1 MALNNQIRN
10 FKDKG
15 KDIKYLNKDFVDF
28 RNNLIE
34 FSKTYFPQT
43 YNDFNE
49 SSPGMMFIEMASY
62 IGDVLGY
69 YIDDTLRESLLTT
82 AQDRENI
89 FELAKMMG
97 YRPKATSPATTKL
110 SVFQLVPSRRLTNP
124 ISSGDLAFEPDS
136 DYYLRVKEG
145 MELDADG
152 VQFRT
157 TELLDFSDATD
168 REITV
173 YERDGD
179 TDNPKFYLVKKY
191 VDVISATER
200 TLDIQFGSNQQEYA
214 RIDIPDTNVIGI
226 YDVRDS
232 NNNKYYEVPY
242 LGQEM
247 VYVEYSNTESQDKD
261 LFQFRNS
268 VPSILK
274 LIKTPRRFKTVSNPN
289 GSTTI
294 QFGSGDAGKN
304 DELLIPTFKNVG
316 LGLPNSI
323 ERLGESFD
331 PSNFLLTKSYG
342 QSPKNTT
349 ITVKYLVG
357 GGVES
362 NVRANKIQRITKV
375 EFDEDV
381 TAFDD
386 GARNLYSTVKNSLA
400 VDNDQPATGGRGAE
414 TLEEIRENA
423 IANFG
428 SQNRAVTAK
437 DYQVR
442 ALSMPP
448 KFGNITKAF
457 VAADGSLD
465 DNSPGS
471 ILASPTAL
479 NEFSQLVQEIV
490 TDGRERRK
498 NRRDDDE
505 LKKRNRRGRGKR
517 RNLNANVS
525 PLSDEDIKEKVT
537 KFLSNKKSNMKEKNN
552 PFAVNL
558 YVLGYDSNKRVTSL
572 NRAVK
577 ENLKTYLNEFRMLT
591 DGINLLDGF
600 VINIGLDFEI
610 RVYRDYNKREVM
622 TNCITALKDYFE
634 IDKWTFNMPINI
646 GEVEMLLG
654 NIEGVQSVV
663 KLEFKNLCGTSSG
676 YSPNAYDIDAATKN
690 KQIYPSLDPSI
701 FEIKYPDR
709 DIRGRVV

>member
-1 MALNNQIRN
+1 MALNNQIKS

-15 KDIKYLNKDFVDF
+15 RDIKYLNKDFVDF
-28 RNNLIE
+28 RKNLIE
-34 FSKTYFPQT
+34 FAKTYFPTT

-69 YIDDTLRESLLTT
+69 YIDDTFKESLITT
-82 AQDRENI
+82 AEDRENI
-89 FELAKMMG
+89 FELARMMG
-97 YRPKATSPATTKL
+97 YKPKVTSPATTKL
-110 SVFQLVPSRRLTNP
+110 SVFQLIPSRRVTNP
-124 ISSGDLAFEPDS
+124 ISSGDLAFEPDT

-145 MELDADG
+145 MEVDADG
-152 VQFRT
+152 IQFRT
-157 TELLDFSDATD
+157 TELLDFADAEG

-173 YERDGD
+173 YERDSD
-179 TDNPKFYLVKKY
+179 TNNPRFYLVKKQ
-191 VDVISATER
+191 VDVISAEEKQIEIT
-200 TLDIQFGSNQQEYA
+200 FGTTQEEYV
-214 RIDIPDTNVIGI
+214 RIDIPDENVIGI

-247 VYVEYSNTESQDKD
+247 VYVEYSNTETQDKD

-268 VPSILK
+268 VASILK
-274 LIKTPRRFKTVSNPN
+274 LIKTPRRFKVVTNSN

-294 QFGSGDAGKN
+294 QFGSGDGGKN

-316 LGLPNSI
+316 LGLTNSI
-323 ERLGESFD
+323 DKLGQSFD

-349 ITVKYLVG
+349 MTVKYLVG

-362 NVRANKIQRITKV
+362 NVQQNKIQRVTKV
-375 EFDEDV
+375 EFDEDLS
-381 TAFDD
+381 AFDD

-400 VDNDQPATGGRGAE
+400 VDNEQPATGGRGSE

-428 SQNRAVTAK
+428 AQNRAVTSR

-442 ALSMPP
+442 ALSMPA
-448 KFGNITKAF
+448 KFGNVTKAF
-457 VAADGSLD
+457 CAADGQLD
-465 DNSPGS
+465 DNSPAS

-479 NEFSQLVQEIV
+479 NEFSKLVQDLQADGKN
-490 TDGRERRK
+490 TDK
-498 NRRDDDE
+498 Q
-505 LKKRNRRGRGKR
+505 
-517 RNLNANVS
+517 
-525 PLSDEDIKEKVT
+525 IKEQVS
-537 KFLSNKKSNMKEKNN
+537 KFLSNKKSNIKEKNN

-558 YVLGYDSNKRVTSL
+558 YVLGYDSNKKLTSL
-572 NRAVK
+572 NRAIK

-591 DGINLLDGF
+591 DGVNLLDGF
-600 VINIGLDFEI
+600 IINVGLDFEI
-610 RVYRDYNKREVM
+610 RVYRDYNKREVL
-622 TNCITALKDYFE
+622 TNCITALKEYFE

-646 GEVEMLLG
+646 SEVEMLIG

-663 KLEFKNLCGTSSG
+663 KTEFKNLCGGTSG
-676 YSPNAYDIDAATKN
+676 YSPNSYDITGATKN

-701 FEIKYPDR
+701 FEFKFPDR

>member
-1 MALNNQIRN
+1 MALNNQIKS

-15 KDIKYLNKDFVDF
+15 RDIKYLNKDFVDF

-34 FSKTYFPQT
+34 FAKTYFPT
-43 YNDFNE
+43 TFNDFNE

-62 IGDVLGY
+62 VGDVLGY
-69 YIDDTLRESLLTT
+69 YIDDTLKESLLTT
-82 AQDRENI
+82 AEDRENI

-97 YRPKATSPATTKL
+97 YKAKVTSPATTKL

-124 ISSGDLAFEPDS
+124 VSSGDLAFEPDT

-152 VQFRT
+152 IQFRT
-157 TELLDFSDATD
+157 TELLDFADAD
-168 REITV
+168 EREISV
-173 YERDGD
+173 YERDA
-179 TDNPKFYLVKKY
+179 TTNNPKFYLVKKP
-191 VDVISATER
+191 VDVISATEKQIEI
-200 TLDIQFGSNQQEYA
+200 TFGATQEEFA
-214 RIDIPDTNVIGI
+214 RIDIPDTNVIDI
-226 YDVRDS
+226 FDVRDT
-232 NNNKYYEVPY
+232 NNNRYYKVPY

-247 VYVEYSNTESQDKD
+247 VYVEYSNTEAQDKD
-261 LFQFRNS
+261 LFQFRDS
-268 VPSILK
+268 VASILR
-274 LIKTPRRFKTVSNPN
+274 LIKTPRRYKVITNPN
-289 GSTTI
+289 GTTTI

-316 LGLPNSI
+316 LGLTNSI
-323 ERLGESFD
+323 DKLGASFD

-349 ITVKYLVG
+349 MTVKYLVG

-362 NVRANKIQRITKV
+362 NVSQNKIQRITKV
-375 EFDEDV
+375 DFDEDLS
-381 TAFDD
+381 AFT
-386 GARNLYSTVKNSLA
+386 GAERNLYSTVKNSLA
-400 VDNDQPATGGRGAE
+400 VDNEQPATGGRGAE
-414 TLEEIRENA
+414 TLDEIRENA

-428 SQNRAVTAK
+428 SQNRAVTSK

-457 VAADGSLD
+457 CAADGNLD
-465 DNSPGS
+465 DNSPAS

-479 NEFSQLVQEIV
+479 NEFSKLVQDLQADGKN
-490 TDGRERRK
+490 TDEQI
-498 NRRDDDE
+498 
-505 LKKRNRRGRGKR
+505 KKQ
-517 RNLNANVS
+517 VS
-525 PLSDEDIKEKVT
+525 
-537 KFLSNKKSNMKEKNN
+537 KFLSNKKSNVKEKNN

-558 YVLGYDSNKRVTSL
+558 YILGYDSNKKLTSL
-572 NRAVK
+572 NRAIK
-577 ENLKTYLNEFRMLT
+577 ENLKTYMNEFRMLT
-591 DGINLLDGF
+591 DGVNLLDGF
-600 VINIGLDFEI
+600 IINVGLDFEI
-610 RVYRDYNKREVM
+610 RVFRDYNKREVL

-646 GEVEMLLG
+646 GEVEMLIG

-663 KLEFKNLCGTSSG
+663 KTEFKNLCGGTSG
-676 YSPNAYDIDAATKN
+676 YSPNSYDITGATKN

-701 FEIKYPDR
+701 FEFKFPDR

>member
-1 MALNNQIRN
+1 MALNNQIKS

-15 KDIKYLNKDFVDF
+15 RDIKYLNKDFVDF

-34 FSKTYFPQT
+34 FAKTYFPT
-43 YNDFNE
+43 TFNDFNE

-62 IGDVLGY
+62 VGDVLGY
-69 YIDDTLRESLLTT
+69 YIDDTLKESLLTT
-82 AQDRENI
+82 AEDRENI

-97 YRPKATSPATTKL
+97 YKAKVTSPATTKL

-124 ISSGDLAFEPDS
+124 VSSGDLAFEPDT

-152 VQFRT
+152 IQFRT
-157 TELLDFSDATD
+157 TELLDFADAD
-168 REITV
+168 EREISV
-173 YERDGD
+173 YERDA
-179 TDNPKFYLVKKY
+179 TTNNPKFYLVKKP
-191 VDVISATER
+191 VDVISATEKQIEI
-200 TLDIQFGSNQQEYA
+200 TFGATQEEFA
-214 RIDIPDTNVIGI
+214 RIDIPDTNVIDI
-226 YDVRDS
+226 FDVRDT
-232 NNNKYYEVPY
+232 NNNRYYKVPY

-247 VYVEYSNTESQDKD
+247 VYVEYSNTEAQDKD
-261 LFQFRNS
+261 LFQFRDS
-268 VPSILK
+268 VASILR
-274 LIKTPRRFKTVSNPN
+274 LIKTPRRYKVITNPN
-289 GSTTI
+289 GTTTI

-316 LGLPNSI
+316 LGLTNSI
-323 ERLGESFD
+323 DKLGASFD

-349 ITVKYLVG
+349 MTVKYLVG

-362 NVRANKIQRITKV
+362 NVSQNKIQRITKV
-375 EFDEDV
+375 DFDEDLS
-381 TAFDD
+381 AFT
-386 GARNLYSTVKNSLA
+386 GAERNLYSTVKNSLA
-400 VDNDQPATGGRGAE
+400 VDNEQPATGGRGAE
-414 TLEEIRENA
+414 TLDEIRENA

-428 SQNRAVTAK
+428 SQNRAVTSK

-457 VAADGSLD
+457 CAADGNLD
-465 DNSPGS
+465 DNSPAS

-479 NEFSQLVQEIV
+479 NEFSKLVQDLQADGKN
-490 TDGRERRK
+490 TDEQI
-498 NRRDDDE
+498 
-505 LKKRNRRGRGKR
+505 KKQ
-517 RNLNANVS
+517 VS
-525 PLSDEDIKEKVT
+525 
-537 KFLSNKKSNMKEKNN
+537 KFLSNKKSNVKEKNN

-558 YVLGYDSNKRVTSL
+558 YVLGYDTNKRLTSL
-572 NRAVK
+572 NKAVK

-591 DGINLLDGF
+591 DGVNLLDGF

-610 RVYRDYNKREVM
+610 RVFRDYNKREVL
-622 TNCITALKDYFE
+622 TNCITSLKEYFE
-634 IDKWTFNMPINI
+634 IDNFTFNMPINI
-646 GEVEMLLG
+646 GEVEMLIA

-663 KLEFKNLCGTSSG
+663 KTEFKNLCGG
-676 YSPNAYDIDAATKN
+676 AYSPNSYDITGATKN

-701 FEIKYPDR
+701 FEFKFPDR

>member
-1 MALNNQIRN
+1 MALNNQIKS

-15 KDIKYLNKDFVDF
+15 RDIKYLNKDFVDF
-28 RNNLIE
+28 RKNLIE
-34 FSKTYFPQT
+34 FAKTYFPTT

-69 YIDDTLRESLLTT
+69 YIDDTFKESLITT
-82 AQDRENI
+82 AEDRENI
-89 FELAKMMG
+89 FELARMMG
-97 YRPKATSPATTKL
+97 YKPKVTSPATTKL
-110 SVFQLVPSRRLTNP
+110 SVFQLIPSRRVTNP
-124 ISSGDLAFEPDS
+124 ISSGDLAFEPDT

-145 MELDADG
+145 MEVDADG
-152 VQFRT
+152 IQFRT
-157 TELLDFSDATD
+157 TELLDFADAEG

-173 YERDGD
+173 YERDSD
-179 TDNPKFYLVKKY
+179 TNNPRFYLVKKQ
-191 VDVISATER
+191 VDVISAEEKQIEIT
-200 TLDIQFGSNQQEYA
+200 FGTTQEEYV
-214 RIDIPDTNVIGI
+214 RIDIPDENVIGI

-232 NNNKYYEVPY
+232 NNNKYYQVPY

-247 VYVEYSNTESQDKD
+247 VYVEYSNTETQDKD
-261 LFQFRNS
+261 LFQFRDS
-268 VPSILK
+268 VASILK
-274 LIKTPRRFKTVSNPN
+274 LIKTPRRFKVVTNSN

-294 QFGSGDAGKN
+294 QFGSGDGGKN

-316 LGLPNSI
+316 LGLTNSI
-323 ERLGESFD
+323 DKLGQSFD

-349 ITVKYLVG
+349 MTVKYLVG

-362 NVRANKIQRITKV
+362 NVQQNKIQRVTKV
-375 EFDEDV
+375 EFDEDLS
-381 TAFDD
+381 AFDD

-400 VDNDQPATGGRGAE
+400 VDNEQPATGGRGSE

-428 SQNRAVTAK
+428 AQNRAVTSR

-442 ALSMPP
+442 ALSMPA
-448 KFGNITKAF
+448 KFGNVTKAF
-457 VAADGSLD
+457 CAADGQLD
-465 DNSPGS
+465 DNSPAS

-479 NEFSQLVQEIV
+479 NEFSKLVQDLQADGKN
-490 TDGRERRK
+490 TDK
-498 NRRDDDE
+498 Q
-505 LKKRNRRGRGKR
+505 
-517 RNLNANVS
+517 
-525 PLSDEDIKEKVT
+525 IKEQVS
-537 KFLSNKKSNMKEKNN
+537 KFLSNKKSNIKEKNN

-558 YVLGYDSNKRVTSL
+558 YVLGYDSNKKLTSL
-572 NRAVK
+572 NRAIK

-591 DGINLLDGF
+591 DGVNLLDGF
-600 VINIGLDFEI
+600 KINVGLDFEI
-610 RVYRDYNKREVM
+610 RVYRDYNKREVL
-622 TNCITALKDYFE
+622 TNCITALKEYFE

-646 GEVEMLLG
+646 SEVEMLIG

-663 KLEFKNLCGTSSG
+663 KTEFKNLCGGTSG
-676 YSPNAYDIDAATKN
+676 YSPNSYDITGATKN

-701 FEIKYPDR
+701 FEFKFPDR

>member
-1 MALNNQIRN
+1 MALNNQVRS

-15 KDIKYLNKDFVDF
+15 RDIKYLNKDFVDF

-34 FSKTYFPQT
+34 FAKTYFPTT

-62 IGDVLGY
+62 VGDVLGY
-69 YIDDTLRESLLTT
+69 YIDDTLRESLITT

-89 FELAKMMG
+89 FELSKMMG
-97 YRPKATSPATTKL
+97 YRPKVTSPATTKA
-110 SVFQLVPSRRLTNP
+110 SVFQLVPSRRVTNP
-124 ISSGDLAFEPDS
+124 ISSGDLAFEPDT

-145 MELDADG
+145 MEVDADG
-152 VQFRT
+152 IQFRT
-157 TELLDFSDATD
+157 TELLDFADAEG

-173 YERDGD
+173 YERDSD
-179 TDNPKFYLVKKY
+179 TNNPRFYLVKKQ
-191 VDVISATER
+191 VDVISAEEKQIEIT
-200 TLDIQFGSNQQEYA
+200 FGTTQEEYV
-214 RIDIPDTNVIGI
+214 RIDIPDENVIGI

-247 VYVEYSNTESQDKD
+247 VYVEYSNTETQDKD
-261 LFQFRNS
+261 LFQFRDS
-268 VPSILK
+268 VASILK
-274 LIKTPRRFKTVSNPN
+274 LIKTPRRFKVVTNSN

-294 QFGSGDAGKN
+294 QFGSGDGGKN

-316 LGLPNSI
+316 LGLTNSI
-323 ERLGESFD
+323 DKLGQSFD

-349 ITVKYLVG
+349 MTVKYLVG

-362 NVRANKIQRITKV
+362 NVQQNKIQRVTKV
-375 EFDEDV
+375 EFDEDLS
-381 TAFDD
+381 AFDD

-400 VDNDQPATGGRGAE
+400 VDNEQPATGGRGSE

-428 SQNRAVTAK
+428 AQNRAVTSR

-442 ALSMPP
+442 ALSMPA
-448 KFGNITKAF
+448 KFGNVTKAF
-457 VAADGSLD
+457 CAADGQLD
-465 DNSPGS
+465 DNSPAS

-479 NEFSQLVQEIV
+479 NEFSKLVQDLQADGKN
-490 TDGRERRK
+490 TDK
-498 NRRDDDE
+498 Q
-505 LKKRNRRGRGKR
+505 
-517 RNLNANVS
+517 
-525 PLSDEDIKEKVT
+525 IKEQVS
-537 KFLSNKKSNMKEKNN
+537 KFLSNKKSNIKEKNN

-558 YVLGYDSNKRVTSL
+558 YVLGYDSNKKLTSL
-572 NRAVK
+572 NRAIK

-591 DGINLLDGF
+591 DGVNLLDGF
-600 VINIGLDFEI
+600 IINVGLDFEI
-610 RVYRDYNKREVM
+610 RVYRDYNKREVL
-622 TNCITALKDYFE
+622 TNCITALKEYFE

-646 GEVEMLLG
+646 SEVEMLIG

-663 KLEFKNLCGTSSG
+663 KTEFKNLCGGTSG
-676 YSPNAYDIDAATKN
+676 YSPNSYDITGATKN

-701 FEIKYPDR
+701 FEFKFPDR

>member
-1 MALNNQIRN
+1 MALNNQIKS

-34 FSKTYFPQT
+34 FAKTYFPTT

-62 IGDVLGY
+62 VGDVLGY
-69 YIDDTLRESLLTT
+69 YIDDTLRESLITT
-82 AQDRENI
+82 AEDRENI
-89 FELAKMMG
+89 FELSKMMG
-97 YRPKATSPATTKL
+97 YRAKATTPATTKL

-124 ISSGDLAFEPDS
+124 ISSGDLAFEPDT

-145 MELDADG
+145 MEVDADG

-157 TELLDFSDATD
+157 TELLDFADADD

-173 YERDGD
+173 YERDAS
-179 TDNPKFYLVKKY
+179 TNNPKFYLVKKY
-191 VDVISATER
+191 VDVISATEKQIEI
-200 TLDIQFGSNQQEYA
+200 TFGSSQEEYA
-214 RIDIPDTNVIGI
+214 RIDIPDNNVIDI
-226 YDVRDS
+226 YDVRDA
-232 NNNKYYEVPY
+232 NNNKYYKVPY

-247 VYVEYSNTESQDKD
+247 VYVEYSNSEGQDKD
-261 LFQFRNS
+261 LFQFRNT

-274 LIKTPRRFKTVSNPN
+274 LIKTPRRFKVVTNPN
-289 GSTTI
+289 GTTTI
-294 QFGSGDAGKN
+294 EFGSGDAGKN

-316 LGLPNSI
+316 LGLTNSI
-323 ERLGESFD
+323 DKLGSSFD

-349 ITVKYLVG
+349 MTVKYLVG

-362 NVRANKIQRITKV
+362 NVAQNKIQRITKV
-375 EFDEDV
+375 SFDEDLS
-381 TAFDD
+381 AFDG

-400 VDNDQPATGGRGAE
+400 VDNEQPATGGRGSE
-414 TLEEIRENA
+414 TLEEIRQNA

-428 SQNRAVTAK
+428 SQNRAVTSK

-457 VAADGSLD
+457 CAADGQLD

-479 NEFSQLVQEIV
+479 NEFSKLVQDLQADGKN
-490 TDGRERRK
+490 TDK
-498 NRRDDDE
+498 Q
-505 LKKRNRRGRGKR
+505 
-517 RNLNANVS
+517 
-525 PLSDEDIKEKVT
+525 IKEQVS
-537 KFLSNKKSNMKEKNN
+537 KFLSNKKSNIKEKNN

-558 YVLGYDSNKRVTSL
+558 YVLGYNSNKKLSGL

-577 ENLKTYLNEFRMLT
+577 ENAKTYLNEFRMLT

-600 VINIGLDFEI
+600 VINVGLDFEI

-622 TNCITALKDYFE
+622 TNCISALKDYFE

-646 GEVEMLLG
+646 GEVEMLIG

-663 KLEFKNLCGTSSG
+663 KVEFKNLCGESSG
-676 YSPNAYDIDAATKN
+676 YSPNAYDVKGATKN

-701 FEIKYPDR
+701 FEVKYPDR

>member
-1 MALNNQIRN
+1 MALNNQVRS

-15 KDIKYLNKDFVDF
+15 RDIKYLNKDFVDF

-34 FSKTYFPQT
+34 FAKTYFPTT

-62 IGDVLGY
+62 VGDVLGY
-69 YIDDTLRESLLTT
+69 YIDDTLRESLITT

-89 FELAKMMG
+89 FELSKMMG
-97 YRPKATSPATTKL
+97 YRPKVTSPATTKA
-110 SVFQLVPSRRLTNP
+110 SVFQLIPSRRVTNP
-124 ISSGDLAFEPDS
+124 ISSGDLAFEPDT
-136 DYYLRVKEG
+136 DYYLRIKEG

-157 TELLDFSDATD
+157 TELLDFADATD
-168 REITV
+168 RETTV

-179 TDNPKFYLVKKY
+179 TNNPRFYLVKKY
-191 VDVISATER
+191 VDVISAEER
-200 TLDIQFGSNQQEYA
+200 KVEVTFSNTQEEYA
-214 RIDIPDTNVIGI
+214 RIDIPDNNVIGI
-226 YDVRDS
+226 YDIRDS

-247 VYVEYSNTESQDKD
+247 VYVEYSNSEGQDKD
-261 LFQFRNS
+261 LLQFKDT

-274 LIKTPRRFKTVSNPN
+274 LIKTPRRFKVVTNPN
-289 GSTTI
+289 GTTTV
-294 QFGSGDAGKN
+294 QFGSGDGGKN

-316 LGLPNSI
+316 LGLTNSI
-323 ERLGESFD
+323 DKLGASFD

-362 NVRANKIQRITKV
+362 NVRQNKIQRITKV
-375 EFDEDV
+375 EFDEDLS
-381 TAFDD
+381 AFDD

-428 SQNRAVTAK
+428 SQNRAVTSR

-442 ALSMPP
+442 TLSMPP
-448 KFGNITKAF
+448 KFGNVTKAF
-457 VAADGSLD
+457 CVADGKLD
-465 DNSPGS
+465 DNSPSS

-479 NEFSQLVQEIV
+479 NEFSKLVQDLIV
-490 TDGRERRK
+490 DRKFTDK
-498 NRRDDDE
+498 Q
-505 LKKRNRRGRGKR
+505 
-517 RNLNANVS
+517 
-525 PLSDEDIKEKVT
+525 IKEQVS
-537 KFLSNKKSNMKEKNN
+537 KFLSNKKSNVKEKNN

-558 YVLGYDSNKRVTSL
+558 YVLGYDTNKRLTSL
-572 NRAVK
+572 NKAVK

-591 DGINLLDGF
+591 DGVNLLDGF

-610 RVYRDYNKREVM
+610 RVYRDYNKREVL
-622 TNCITALKDYFE
+622 TNCITALKEYFE

-646 GEVEMLLG
+646 SEVEMLIG

-663 KLEFKNLCGTSSG
+663 KTEFKNLCGGTSG
-676 YSPNAYDIDAATKN
+676 YSPNSYDITGATKN

-701 FEIKYPDR
+701 FEVKFPDR

>member
-1 MALNNQIRN
+1 MALNNQIKS

-15 KDIKYLNKDFVDF
+15 RDIKYLNKDFVDF
-28 RNNLIE
+28 RKNLIE
-34 FSKTYFPQT
+34 FAKTYFPTT

-69 YIDDTLRESLLTT
+69 YIDDTFKESLITT
-82 AQDRENI
+82 AEDRENI
-89 FELAKMMG
+89 FELARMMG
-97 YRPKATSPATTKL
+97 YKPKVTSPATTKL
-110 SVFQLVPSRRLTNP
+110 SVFQLIPSRRVTNP
-124 ISSGDLAFEPDS
+124 ISSGDLAFEPDT

-145 MELDADG
+145 MEVDADG
-152 VQFRT
+152 IQFRT
-157 TELLDFSDATD
+157 TELLDFADAEG

-173 YERDGD
+173 YERDSD
-179 TDNPKFYLVKKY
+179 TNNPRFYLVKKQ
-191 VDVISATER
+191 VDVISAEEKQIEIT
-200 TLDIQFGSNQQEYA
+200 FGTTQEEYV
-214 RIDIPDTNVIGI
+214 RIDIPDENVIGI

-232 NNNKYYEVPY
+232 NNNKYYQVPY

-247 VYVEYSNTESQDKD
+247 VYVEYSNTETQDKD
-261 LFQFRNS
+261 LFQFRDS
-268 VPSILK
+268 VASILK
-274 LIKTPRRFKTVSNPN
+274 LIKTPRRFKVVTNSN

-294 QFGSGDAGKN
+294 QFGSGDGGKN

-316 LGLPNSI
+316 LGLTNSI
-323 ERLGESFD
+323 DKLGQSFD

-349 ITVKYLVG
+349 MTVKYLVG

-362 NVRANKIQRITKV
+362 NVQQNKIQRVTKV
-375 EFDEDV
+375 EFDEDLS
-381 TAFDD
+381 AFDD

-400 VDNDQPATGGRGAE
+400 VDNEQPATGGRGSE

-428 SQNRAVTAK
+428 AQNRAVTSR

-442 ALSMPP
+442 ALSMPA
-448 KFGNITKAF
+448 KFGNVTKAF
-457 VAADGSLD
+457 CAADGQLD
-465 DNSPGS
+465 DNSPAS

-479 NEFSQLVQEIV
+479 NEFSKLVQDLQADGKN
-490 TDGRERRK
+490 TDK
-498 NRRDDDE
+498 Q
-505 LKKRNRRGRGKR
+505 
-517 RNLNANVS
+517 
-525 PLSDEDIKEKVT
+525 IKEQVS
-537 KFLSNKKSNMKEKNN
+537 KFLSNKKSNIKEKNN

-558 YVLGYDSNKRVTSL
+558 YVLGYDSNKKLTSL
-572 NRAVK
+572 NRAIK

-591 DGINLLDGF
+591 DGVNLLDGF
-600 VINIGLDFEI
+600 IINVGLDFEI
-610 RVYRDYNKREVM
+610 RVYRDYNKREVL
-622 TNCITALKDYFE
+622 TNCITALKEYFE

-646 GEVEMLLG
+646 SEVEMLIG

-663 KLEFKNLCGTSSG
+663 KTEFKNLCGGTSG
-676 YSPNAYDIDAATKN
+676 YSPNSYDITGATKN

-701 FEIKYPDR
+701 FEFKFPDR

>member
-1 MALNNQIRN
+1 MALNNQVRS

-15 KDIKYLNKDFVDF
+15 RDIKYLNKDFVDF

-34 FSKTYFPQT
+34 FAKTYFPTT

-62 IGDVLGY
+62 VGDVLGY
-69 YIDDTLRESLLTT
+69 YIDDTLRESLITT

-89 FELAKMMG
+89 FELSKMMG
-97 YRPKATSPATTKL
+97 YRAKVTSPSTTKV
-110 SVFQLVPSRRLTNP
+110 SVFQLIPSRRVTNP
-124 ISSGDLAFEPDS
+124 ISSGDLAFEPDT
-136 DYYLRVKEG
+136 DYYLRIKEG

-157 TELLDFSDATD
+157 TELVDFADAQD
-168 REITV
+168 RETTV
-173 YERDGD
+173 FERDSD
-179 TDNPKFYLVKKY
+179 TNNPRFYLVKKL
-191 VDVISATER
+191 VDVISAEEKQ
-200 TLDIQFGSNQQEYA
+200 IEINFSNTQEEYA
-214 RIDIPDTNVIGI
+214 RIDIPDTNVISI
-226 YDVRDS
+226 YDIRDS

-247 VYVEYSNTESQDKD
+247 VYVEYSNSEGQDKD
-261 LFQFRNS
+261 LLQFKDT

-274 LIKTPRRFKTVSNPN
+274 LIKTPRRFKVVTNPN
-289 GSTTI
+289 GTTTV
-294 QFGSGDAGKN
+294 QFGSGDGGKN

-316 LGLPNSI
+316 LGLTNSI
-323 ERLGESFD
+323 DKLGASFD

-375 EFDEDV
+375 NFDEDLS
-381 TAFDD
+381 AFDD

-428 SQNRAVTAK
+428 SQNRAVTSR

-442 ALSMPP
+442 TLSMPT
-448 KFGNITKAF
+448 KFGNVTKAF
-457 VAADGSLD
+457 CVADGKLD
-465 DNSPGS
+465 DNSPSS

-479 NEFSQLVQEIV
+479 NEFSKLVQDLIV
-490 TDGRERRK
+490 DRKFTDK
-498 NRRDDDE
+498 Q
-505 LKKRNRRGRGKR
+505 
-517 RNLNANVS
+517 
-525 PLSDEDIKEKVT
+525 IKEQVS
-537 KFLSNKKSNMKEKNN
+537 KFLSNKKSNVKEKNN

-558 YVLGYDSNKRVTSL
+558 YVLGYDTNKRLTSL
-572 NRAVK
+572 NKAVK

-591 DGINLLDGF
+591 DGVNLLDGF
-600 VINIGLDFEI
+600 IINIGLDFEI
-610 RVYRDYNKREVM
+610 RVYRDYNKREVL

-634 IDKWTFNMPINI
+634 ADKWTFNMPINI
-646 GEVEMLLG
+646 GEVEMLIG

-663 KLEFKNLCGTSSG
+663 KTEFKNLCGGTSG
-676 YSPNAYDIDAATKN
+676 YSPNSYDVTGATKN

-701 FEIKYPDR
+701 FEVKFPDR

>member
-1 MALNNQIRN
+1 MALNNQIKS

-15 KDIKYLNKDFVDF
+15 RDIKYLNKDFVDF
-28 RNNLIE
+28 RKNLIE
-34 FSKTYFPQT
+34 FSKTYFPTT

-69 YIDDTLRESLLTT
+69 YIDDTFKESLITT
-82 AQDRENI
+82 AEDRENI
-89 FELAKMMG
+89 FELARMMG
-97 YRPKATSPATTKL
+97 YKPKVTSPATTKL
-110 SVFQLVPSRRLTNP
+110 SVFQLIPSRRVTNP
-124 ISSGDLAFEPDS
+124 ISSGDLAFEPDT

-145 MELDADG
+145 MEVDADG
-152 VQFRT
+152 IQFRT
-157 TELLDFSDATD
+157 TELLDFADAEG

-173 YERDGD
+173 YERDSD
-179 TDNPKFYLVKKY
+179 TNNPRFYLVKKQ
-191 VDVISATER
+191 VDVISAEEKQIEIT
-200 TLDIQFGSNQQEYA
+200 FGTTQEEYV
-214 RIDIPDTNVIGI
+214 RIDIPDENVIGI

-247 VYVEYSNTESQDKD
+247 VYVEYSNTETQDKD
-261 LFQFRNS
+261 LFQFRDS
-268 VPSILK
+268 VASILK
-274 LIKTPRRFKTVSNPN
+274 LIKTPRRFKVVTNSN

-294 QFGSGDAGKN
+294 QFGSGDGGKN

-316 LGLPNSI
+316 LGLTNSI
-323 ERLGESFD
+323 DKLGQSFD

-349 ITVKYLVG
+349 MTVKYLVG

-362 NVRANKIQRITKV
+362 NVQQNKIQRVTKV
-375 EFDEDV
+375 EFDEDLS
-381 TAFDD
+381 AFDD

-400 VDNDQPATGGRGAE
+400 VDNEQPATGGRGSE

-428 SQNRAVTAK
+428 AQNRAVTSR

-442 ALSMPP
+442 ALSMPA
-448 KFGNITKAF
+448 KFGNVTKAF
-457 VAADGSLD
+457 CAADGQLD
-465 DNSPGS
+465 DNSPAS

-479 NEFSQLVQEIV
+479 NEFSKLVQDLQADGKN
-490 TDGRERRK
+490 TDK
-498 NRRDDDE
+498 Q
-505 LKKRNRRGRGKR
+505 
-517 RNLNANVS
+517 
-525 PLSDEDIKEKVT
+525 IKEQVS
-537 KFLSNKKSNMKEKNN
+537 KFLSNKKSNIKEKNN

-558 YVLGYDSNKRVTSL
+558 YVLGYDSNKKLTSL
-572 NRAVK
+572 NRAIK

-591 DGINLLDGF
+591 DGVNLLDGF
-600 VINIGLDFEI
+600 IINVGLDFEI
-610 RVYRDYNKREVM
+610 RVYRDYNKREVL
-622 TNCITALKDYFE
+622 TNCITALKEYFE

-646 GEVEMLLG
+646 SEVEMLIG

-663 KLEFKNLCGTSSG
+663 KTEFKNLCGGTSG
-676 YSPNAYDIDAATKN
+676 YSPNSYDITGATKN

-701 FEIKYPDR
+701 FEFKFPDR

>member
-1 MALNNQIRN
+1 MALNNQVRS

-15 KDIKYLNKDFVDF
+15 RDIKYLNKDFVDF

-34 FSKTYFPQT
+34 FAKTYFPTT

-62 IGDVLGY
+62 VGDVLGY
-69 YIDDTLRESLLTT
+69 YIDDTLRESLITT

-89 FELAKMMG
+89 FELSKMMG
-97 YRPKATSPATTKL
+97 YRAKVTSPSTTKV
-110 SVFQLVPSRRLTNP
+110 SVFQLIPSRRVTNP
-124 ISSGDLAFEPDS
+124 ISSGDLAFEPDT
-136 DYYLRVKEG
+136 DYYLRIKEG

-157 TELLDFSDATD
+157 TELVDFADAQD
-168 REITV
+168 RETTV
-173 YERDGD
+173 FERDSD
-179 TDNPKFYLVKKY
+179 TNNPRFYLVKKL
-191 VDVISATER
+191 VDVISAEEKQVE
-200 TLDIQFGSNQQEYA
+200 INFSNTQEEYA
-214 RIDIPDTNVIGI
+214 RIDIPDTNVISI
-226 YDVRDS
+226 YDIRDS

-247 VYVEYSNTESQDKD
+247 VYVEYSNSEGQDKD
-261 LFQFRNS
+261 LLQFKDT

-274 LIKTPRRFKTVSNPN
+274 LIKTPRRFKVVTNPN
-289 GSTTI
+289 GTTTV
-294 QFGSGDAGKN
+294 QFGSGDGGKN

-316 LGLPNSI
+316 LGLTNSI
-323 ERLGESFD
+323 DKLGASFD

-375 EFDEDV
+375 NFDEDLS
-381 TAFDD
+381 AFDD

-428 SQNRAVTAK
+428 SQNRAVTSR

-442 ALSMPP
+442 TLSMPT
-448 KFGNITKAF
+448 KFGNVTKAF
-457 VAADGSLD
+457 CVADGKLD
-465 DNSPGS
+465 DNSPSS

-479 NEFSQLVQEIV
+479 NEFSKLVQDLIV
-490 TDGRERRK
+490 DRKFTDK
-498 NRRDDDE
+498 Q
-505 LKKRNRRGRGKR
+505 
-517 RNLNANVS
+517 
-525 PLSDEDIKEKVT
+525 IKEQVS
-537 KFLSNKKSNMKEKNN
+537 KFLSNKKSNVKEKNN

-558 YVLGYDSNKRVTSL
+558 YVLGYDTNKRLTSL
-572 NRAVK
+572 NKAVK

-591 DGINLLDGF
+591 DGVNLLDGF
-600 VINIGLDFEI
+600 IINIGLDFEI
-610 RVYRDYNKREVM
+610 RVYRDYNKREVL

-634 IDKWTFNMPINI
+634 ADKWTFNMPINI
-646 GEVEMLLG
+646 GEVEMLIG

-663 KLEFKNLCGTSSG
+663 KTEFKNLCGGTSG
-676 YSPNAYDIDAATKN
+676 YSPNSYDVTGATKN

-701 FEIKYPDR
+701 FEVKFPDR

>member
-1 MALNNQIRN
+1 MALNNQIKS

-15 KDIKYLNKDFVDF
+15 RDIKYLNKDFVDF
-28 RNNLIE
+28 RKNLIE
-34 FSKTYFPQT
+34 FAKTYFPTT

-69 YIDDTLRESLLTT
+69 YIDDTFKESLITT
-82 AQDRENI
+82 AEDRENI
-89 FELAKMMG
+89 FELARMMG
-97 YRPKATSPATTKL
+97 YKPKVTSPATTKL
-110 SVFQLVPSRRLTNP
+110 SVFQLIPSRRVTNP
-124 ISSGDLAFEPDS
+124 ISSGDLAFEPDT

-145 MELDADG
+145 MEVDADG
-152 VQFRT
+152 IQFRT
-157 TELLDFSDATD
+157 TELLDFADAEG

-173 YERDGD
+173 YERDSD
-179 TDNPKFYLVKKY
+179 TNNPRFYLVKKQ
-191 VDVISATER
+191 VDVISAEEKQIEIT
-200 TLDIQFGSNQQEYA
+200 FGTTQEEYV
-214 RIDIPDTNVIGI
+214 RIDIPDENVIGI

-247 VYVEYSNTESQDKD
+247 VYVEYSNTETQDKD
-261 LFQFRNS
+261 LFQFRDS
-268 VPSILK
+268 VASILK
-274 LIKTPRRFKTVSNPN
+274 LIKTPRRFKVVTNSN

-294 QFGSGDAGKN
+294 QFGSGDGGKN

-316 LGLPNSI
+316 LGLTNSI
-323 ERLGESFD
+323 DKLGQSFD

-349 ITVKYLVG
+349 MTVKYLVG

-362 NVRANKIQRITKV
+362 NVQQNKIQRVTKV
-375 EFDEDV
+375 EFDEDLS
-381 TAFDD
+381 AFDD

-400 VDNDQPATGGRGAE
+400 VDNEQPATGGRGSE

-428 SQNRAVTAK
+428 AQNRAVTSR

-442 ALSMPP
+442 ALSMPA
-448 KFGNITKAF
+448 KFGNVTKAF
-457 VAADGSLD
+457 CAADGQLD
-465 DNSPGS
+465 DNSPAS

-479 NEFSQLVQEIV
+479 NEFSKLVQDLQADGKN
-490 TDGRERRK
+490 TDK
-498 NRRDDDE
+498 Q
-505 LKKRNRRGRGKR
+505 
-517 RNLNANVS
+517 
-525 PLSDEDIKEKVT
+525 IKEQVS
-537 KFLSNKKSNMKEKNN
+537 KFLSNKKSNIKEKNN

-558 YVLGYDSNKRVTSL
+558 YVLGYDSNKKLTSL
-572 NRAVK
+572 NRAIK

-591 DGINLLDGF
+591 DGVNLLDGF
-600 VINIGLDFEI
+600 IINVGLDFEI
-610 RVYRDYNKREVM
+610 RVYRDYNKREVL
-622 TNCITALKDYFE
+622 TNCITALKEYFE

-646 GEVEMLLG
+646 SEVEMLIG

-663 KLEFKNLCGTSSG
+663 KTEFKNLCGGTSG
-676 YSPNAYDIDAATKN
+676 YSPNSYDITGATKN

-701 FEIKYPDR
+701 FEFKFPDR

>member
-1 MALNNQIRN
+1 MALNNQIKS

-28 RNNLIE
+28 RTNLIE
-34 FSKTYFPQT
+34 FAKTYFPTT

-69 YIDDTLRESLLTT
+69 YIDDTLKESLITT
-82 AQDRENI
+82 AEDRENI

-97 YRPKATSPATTKL
+97 YKAKATTPATTKL

-124 ISSGDLAFEPDS
+124 ISSGDLAFEPDT

-157 TELLDFSDATD
+157 TELVDFADAD
-168 REITV
+168 EREISV
-173 YERDGD
+173 YERDAS
-179 TDNPKFYLVKKY
+179 TNNPKFYLVKKY
-191 VDVISATER
+191 VDVISATEKQIEI
-200 TLDIQFGSNQQEYA
+200 TFGTTQEEYA
-214 RIDIPDTNVIGI
+214 RIDIPDNNVISI
-226 YDVRDS
+226 YDVRDG
-232 NNNKYYEVPY
+232 NNNKYYQVPY

-261 LFQFRNS
+261 LSQFKNT

-274 LIKTPRRFKTVSNPN
+274 LIKTPRRFKAVSNSN
-289 GSTTI
+289 GTTTI
-294 QFGSGDAGKN
+294 EFGSGDAGKN

-323 ERLGESFD
+323 DKLGESFD

-349 ITVKYLVG
+349 MTVKYLVG

-362 NVRANKIQRITKV
+362 NVGQNKIQRITKV
-375 EFDEDV
+375 EFDEDLS
-381 TAFDD
+381 AFDD

-414 TLEEIRENA
+414 TLEEIRQNA

-428 SQNRAVTAK
+428 SQNRAVTSK

-457 VAADGSLD
+457 CAADGQLD
-465 DNSPGS
+465 DNSPAS

-479 NEFSQLVQEIV
+479 NEFSKLVQDLQADGKN
-490 TDGRERRK
+490 TDK
-498 NRRDDDE
+498 Q
-505 LKKRNRRGRGKR
+505 
-517 RNLNANVS
+517 
-525 PLSDEDIKEKVT
+525 IKEQVS
-537 KFLSNKKSNMKEKNN
+537 KFLSNKKTNTKEKNN

-558 YVLGYDSNKRVTSL
+558 YVLGYDSNKKLTSL

-577 ENLKTYLNEFRMLT
+577 ENAKTYLNE
-591 DGINLLDGF
+591 
-600 VINIGLDFEI
+600 
-610 RVYRDYNKREVM
+610 
-622 TNCITALKDYFE
+622 
-634 IDKWTFNMPINI
+634 
-646 GEVEMLLG
+646 
-654 NIEGVQSVV
+654 
-663 KLEFKNLCGTSSG
+663 
-676 YSPNAYDIDAATKN
+676 
-690 KQIYPSLDPSI
+690 
-701 FEIKYPDR
+701 
-709 DIRGRVV
+709 

>member
-1 MALNNQIRN
+1 MALNNQIKS

-15 KDIKYLNKDFVDF
+15 RDIKYLNKDFVDF
-28 RNNLIE
+28 RKNLIE
-34 FSKTYFPQT
+34 FAKTYFPTT

-69 YIDDTLRESLLTT
+69 YIDDTFKESLITT
-82 AQDRENI
+82 AEDRENI
-89 FELAKMMG
+89 FELARMMG
-97 YRPKATSPATTKL
+97 YKPKVTSPATTKL
-110 SVFQLVPSRRLTNP
+110 SVFQLIPSRRVTNP
-124 ISSGDLAFEPDS
+124 ISSGDLAFEPDT

-145 MELDADG
+145 MEVDADG
-152 VQFRT
+152 IQFRT
-157 TELLDFSDATD
+157 TELLDFADAEG

-173 YERDGD
+173 YERDSD
-179 TDNPKFYLVKKY
+179 TNNPRFYLVKKQ
-191 VDVISATER
+191 VDVISAEEKQIEIT
-200 TLDIQFGSNQQEYA
+200 FGTTQEEYV
-214 RIDIPDTNVIGI
+214 RIDIPDENVIGI

-232 NNNKYYEVPY
+232 NNNKYYQVPY

-247 VYVEYSNTESQDKD
+247 VYVEYSNTETQDKD
-261 LFQFRNS
+261 LFQFRDS
-268 VPSILK
+268 VASILK
-274 LIKTPRRFKTVSNPN
+274 LIKTPRRFKVVTNSN

-294 QFGSGDAGKN
+294 QFGSGDGGKN

-316 LGLPNSI
+316 LGLTNSI
-323 ERLGESFD
+323 DKLGQSFD

-349 ITVKYLVG
+349 MTVKYLVG

-362 NVRANKIQRITKV
+362 NVQQNKIQRVTKV
-375 EFDEDV
+375 EFDEDLS
-381 TAFDD
+381 AFDD

-400 VDNDQPATGGRGAE
+400 VDNEQPATGGRGSE

-428 SQNRAVTAK
+428 AQNRAVTSR

-442 ALSMPP
+442 ALSMPA
-448 KFGNITKAF
+448 KFGNVTKAF
-457 VAADGSLD
+457 CAADGQLD
-465 DNSPGS
+465 DNSPAS

-479 NEFSQLVQEIV
+479 NEFSKLVQDLQADGKN
-490 TDGRERRK
+490 TDK
-498 NRRDDDE
+498 Q
-505 LKKRNRRGRGKR
+505 
-517 RNLNANVS
+517 
-525 PLSDEDIKEKVT
+525 IKEQVS
-537 KFLSNKKSNMKEKNN
+537 KFLSNKKSNIKEKNN

-558 YVLGYDSNKRVTSL
+558 YVLGYDSNKKLTSL
-572 NRAVK
+572 NRDIK

-591 DGINLLDGF
+591 DGVNLLDGF
-600 VINIGLDFEI
+600 IINVGLDFEI
-610 RVYRDYNKREVM
+610 RVYRDYNKREVL
-622 TNCITALKDYFE
+622 TNCITALKEYFE

-646 GEVEMLLG
+646 SEVEMLIG

-663 KLEFKNLCGTSSG
+663 KTEFKNLCGGTSG
-676 YSPNAYDIDAATKN
+676 YSPNSYDITGATKN

-701 FEIKYPDR
+701 FEFKFPDR

>member
-1 MALNNQIRN
+1 MALNNQIKS

-15 KDIKYLNKDFVDF
+15 RDIKYLNKDFVDF
-28 RNNLIE
+28 RKNLIE
-34 FSKTYFPQT
+34 FAKTYFPTT

-69 YIDDTLRESLLTT
+69 YIDDTFKESLITT
-82 AQDRENI
+82 AEDRENI
-89 FELAKMMG
+89 FELARMMG
-97 YRPKATSPATTKL
+97 YKPKVTSPATTKL
-110 SVFQLVPSRRLTNP
+110 SVFQLIPSRRVTNP
-124 ISSGDLAFEPDS
+124 ISSGDLAFEPDT

-145 MELDADG
+145 MEVDADG
-152 VQFRT
+152 IQFRT
-157 TELLDFSDATD
+157 TELLDFADAEG

-173 YERDGD
+173 YERDSD
-179 TDNPKFYLVKKY
+179 TNNPRFYLVKKQVY
-191 VDVISATER
+191 VISAEEKQIEIT
-200 TLDIQFGSNQQEYA
+200 FGTTQEEYV
-214 RIDIPDTNVIGI
+214 RIDIPDENVIGI

-232 NNNKYYEVPY
+232 NNNKYYQVPY

-247 VYVEYSNTESQDKD
+247 VYVEYSNTETQDKD
-261 LFQFRNS
+261 LFQFRDS
-268 VPSILK
+268 VASILK
-274 LIKTPRRFKTVSNPN
+274 LIKTPRRFKVVTNSN

-294 QFGSGDAGKN
+294 QFGSGDGGKN

-316 LGLPNSI
+316 LGLTNSI
-323 ERLGESFD
+323 DKLGQSFD

-349 ITVKYLVG
+349 MTVKYLVG

-362 NVRANKIQRITKV
+362 NVQQNKIQRVTKV
-375 EFDEDV
+375 EFDEDLS
-381 TAFDD
+381 AFDD

-400 VDNDQPATGGRGAE
+400 VDNEQPATGGRGSE

-428 SQNRAVTAK
+428 AQNRAVTSR

-442 ALSMPP
+442 ALSMPA
-448 KFGNITKAF
+448 KFGNVTKAF
-457 VAADGSLD
+457 CAADGQLD
-465 DNSPGS
+465 DNSPAS

-479 NEFSQLVQEIV
+479 NEFSKLVQDLQADGKN
-490 TDGRERRK
+490 TDK
-498 NRRDDDE
+498 Q
-505 LKKRNRRGRGKR
+505 
-517 RNLNANVS
+517 
-525 PLSDEDIKEKVT
+525 IKEQVS
-537 KFLSNKKSNMKEKNN
+537 KFLSNKKSNIKEKNN

-558 YVLGYDSNKRVTSL
+558 YVLGYDSNKKLTSL
-572 NRAVK
+572 NRAIK

-591 DGINLLDGF
+591 DGVNLLDGF
-600 VINIGLDFEI
+600 IINVGLDFEI
-610 RVYRDYNKREVM
+610 RVYRDYNKREVL
-622 TNCITALKDYFE
+622 TNCITALKEYFE

-646 GEVEMLLG
+646 SEVEMLIG

-663 KLEFKNLCGTSSG
+663 KTEFKNLCGGTSG
-676 YSPNAYDIDAATKN
+676 YSPNSYDITGATKN

-701 FEIKYPDR
+701 FEFKFPDR

>member
-1 MALNNQIRN
+1 MALNNQIKS

-15 KDIKYLNKDFVDF
+15 RDIKYLNKDFVDF
-28 RNNLIE
+28 RKNLIE
-34 FSKTYFPQT
+34 FAKTYFPTT

-69 YIDDTLRESLLTT
+69 YIDDTFKESLITT
-82 AQDRENI
+82 AEDRENI
-89 FELAKMMG
+89 FELARMMG
-97 YRPKATSPATTKL
+97 YKPKVTSPATTKL
-110 SVFQLVPSRRLTNP
+110 SVFQLIPSRRVTNP
-124 ISSGDLAFEPDS
+124 ISSGDLAFEPDT

-145 MELDADG
+145 MEVDADG
-152 VQFRT
+152 IQFRT
-157 TELLDFSDATD
+157 TELLDFADAEG

-173 YERDGD
+173 YERDSD
-179 TDNPKFYLVKKY
+179 TNNPRFYLVKKQ
-191 VDVISATER
+191 VDVISAEEKQIEIT
-200 TLDIQFGSNQQEYA
+200 FGTSQEEYV
-214 RIDIPDTNVIGI
+214 RIDIPDENVIGI

-232 NNNKYYEVPY
+232 NNNKYYQVPY

-247 VYVEYSNTESQDKD
+247 VYVEYSNTETQDKD
-261 LFQFRNS
+261 LFQFRDS
-268 VPSILK
+268 VASILK
-274 LIKTPRRFKTVSNPN
+274 LIKTPRRFKVVTNSN

-294 QFGSGDAGKN
+294 QFGSGDGGKN

-316 LGLPNSI
+316 LGLTNSI
-323 ERLGESFD
+323 DKLGQSFD

-349 ITVKYLVG
+349 MTVKYLVG

-362 NVRANKIQRITKV
+362 NVQQNKIQRVTKV
-375 EFDEDV
+375 EFDEDLS
-381 TAFDD
+381 AFDD

-400 VDNDQPATGGRGAE
+400 VDNEQPATGGRGSE

-428 SQNRAVTAK
+428 AQNRAVTSR

-442 ALSMPP
+442 ALSMPA
-448 KFGNITKAF
+448 KFGNVTKAF
-457 VAADGSLD
+457 CAADGQLD
-465 DNSPGS
+465 DNSPAS

-479 NEFSQLVQEIV
+479 NEFSKLVQDLQADGKN
-490 TDGRERRK
+490 TDK
-498 NRRDDDE
+498 Q
-505 LKKRNRRGRGKR
+505 
-517 RNLNANVS
+517 
-525 PLSDEDIKEKVT
+525 IKEQVS
-537 KFLSNKKSNMKEKNN
+537 KFLSNKKSNIKEKNN

-558 YVLGYDSNKRVTSL
+558 YVLGYDSNKKLTSL
-572 NRAVK
+572 NRAIK

-591 DGINLLDGF
+591 DGVNLLDGF
-600 VINIGLDFEI
+600 IINVGLDFEI
-610 RVYRDYNKREVM
+610 RVYRDYNKREVL
-622 TNCITALKDYFE
+622 TNCITALKEYFE

-646 GEVEMLLG
+646 SEVEMLIG

-663 KLEFKNLCGTSSG
+663 KTEFKNLCGGTSG
-676 YSPNAYDIDAATKN
+676 YSPNSYDITGATKN

-701 FEIKYPDR
+701 FEFKFPDR

>member
-1 MALNNQIRN
+1 MALNNQIKS

-15 KDIKYLNKDFVDF
+15 RDIKYLNKDFVDF
-28 RNNLIE
+28 RKNLIE
-34 FSKTYFPQT
+34 FAKTYFPTT

-69 YIDDTLRESLLTT
+69 YIDDTFKESLITT
-82 AQDRENI
+82 AEDRENI
-89 FELAKMMG
+89 FELARMMG
-97 YRPKATSPATTKL
+97 YKPKVTSPATTKL
-110 SVFQLVPSRRLTNP
+110 SVFQLIPSRRVTNP
-124 ISSGDLAFEPDS
+124 ISSGDLAFEPDT

-145 MELDADG
+145 MEVDADG
-152 VQFRT
+152 IQFRT
-157 TELLDFSDATD
+157 TELLDFADAEE

-173 YERDGD
+173 YERDSD
-179 TDNPKFYLVKKY
+179 TNNPRFYLVKKQ
-191 VDVISATER
+191 VDVISAEEKQIEIT
-200 TLDIQFGSNQQEYA
+200 FGTTQEEYV
-214 RIDIPDTNVIGI
+214 RIDIPDENVIGI

-232 NNNKYYEVPY
+232 NNNKYYQVPY

-247 VYVEYSNTESQDKD
+247 VYVEYSNTETQDKD
-261 LFQFRNS
+261 LFQFRDS
-268 VPSILK
+268 VASILK
-274 LIKTPRRFKTVSNPN
+274 LIKTPRRFKVVTNSN

-294 QFGSGDAGKN
+294 QFGSGDGGKN

-316 LGLPNSI
+316 LGLTNSI
-323 ERLGESFD
+323 DKLGQSFD

-349 ITVKYLVG
+349 MTVKYLVG

-362 NVRANKIQRITKV
+362 NVQQNKIQRVTKV
-375 EFDEDV
+375 EFDEDLS
-381 TAFDD
+381 AFDD

-400 VDNDQPATGGRGAE
+400 VDNEQPATGGRGSE

-428 SQNRAVTAK
+428 AQNRAVTSR

-442 ALSMPP
+442 ALSMPA
-448 KFGNITKAF
+448 KFGNVTKAF
-457 VAADGSLD
+457 CAADGQLD
-465 DNSPGS
+465 DNSPAS

-479 NEFSQLVQEIV
+479 NEFSKLVQDLQADGKN
-490 TDGRERRK
+490 TDK
-498 NRRDDDE
+498 Q
-505 LKKRNRRGRGKR
+505 
-517 RNLNANVS
+517 
-525 PLSDEDIKEKVT
+525 IKEQVS
-537 KFLSNKKSNMKEKNN
+537 KFLSNKKSNIKEKNN

-558 YVLGYDSNKRVTSL
+558 YVLGYDSNKKLTSL
-572 NRAVK
+572 NRAIK

-591 DGINLLDGF
+591 DGVNLLDGF
-600 VINIGLDFEI
+600 IINVGLDFEI
-610 RVYRDYNKREVM
+610 RVYRDYNKREVL
-622 TNCITALKDYFE
+622 TNCITALKEYFE

-646 GEVEMLLG
+646 SEVEMLIG

-663 KLEFKNLCGTSSG
+663 KTEFKNLCGGTSG
-676 YSPNAYDIDAATKN
+676 YSPNSYDITGATKN

-701 FEIKYPDR
+701 FEFKFPDR

>member
-1 MALNNQIRN
+1 MALNNQIKS

-28 RNNLIE
+28 RTNLIE
-34 FSKTYFPQT
+34 FAKTYFPTT

-69 YIDDTLRESLLTT
+69 YIDDTLKESLITT
-82 AQDRENI
+82 AEDRENI

-97 YRPKATSPATTKL
+97 YKAKATTPATTKL

-124 ISSGDLAFEPDS
+124 ISSGDLAFEPDT

-157 TELLDFSDATD
+157 TELVDFADAD
-168 REITV
+168 EREISV
-173 YERDGD
+173 YERDAS
-179 TDNPKFYLVKKY
+179 TNNPKFYLVKKY
-191 VDVISATER
+191 VDVISATEKQIEI
-200 TLDIQFGSNQQEYA
+200 TFGTTQEEYA
-214 RIDIPDTNVIGI
+214 RIDIPDNNVISI
-226 YDVRDS
+226 YDVRDG
-232 NNNKYYEVPY
+232 NNNKYYQVPY

-261 LFQFRNS
+261 LSQFKNT

-274 LIKTPRRFKTVSNPN
+274 LIKTPRRFKAVSNSN
-289 GSTTI
+289 GTTTI
-294 QFGSGDAGKN
+294 EFGSGDAGKN

-323 ERLGESFD
+323 DKLGESFD

-349 ITVKYLVG
+349 MTVKYLVG

-362 NVRANKIQRITKV
+362 NVGQNKIQRITKV
-375 EFDEDV
+375 EFDEDLS
-381 TAFDD
+381 AFDD

-414 TLEEIRENA
+414 TLEEIRQNA

-428 SQNRAVTAK
+428 SQNRAVTSK

-457 VAADGSLD
+457 CAADGQLD
-465 DNSPGS
+465 DNSPAS

-479 NEFSQLVQEIV
+479 NEFSKLVQDLQADGKN
-490 TDGRERRK
+490 TDK
-498 NRRDDDE
+498 Q
-505 LKKRNRRGRGKR
+505 
-517 RNLNANVS
+517 
-525 PLSDEDIKEKVT
+525 IKEQVS
-537 KFLSNKKSNMKEKNN
+537 KFLSNKKTNTKEKNN

-558 YVLGYDSNKRVTSL
+558 YVLGYDSNKKLTSL

-577 ENLKTYLNEFRMLT
+577 ENAKTYLNEFRMLT
-591 DGINLLDGF
+591 DGVNMIDGF
-600 VINIGLDFEI
+600 IINVGLDFEI
-610 RVYRDYNKREVM
+610 RVYRDYNKREVL
-622 TNCITALKDYFE
+622 TNCINALKEYFE

-646 GEVEMLLG
+646 GEVEMLIG

-663 KLEFKNLCGTSSG
+663 KTEFKNLCGGTSG
-676 YSPNAYDIDAATKN
+676 YSPNSYDITGATKN

-701 FEIKYPDR
+701 FEVKYPDR